1 MKTALQ
7 MKLRGF
13 FTAEGK
19 FLPNGSNIVF
29 ADVNNLQ
36 LTDSLNVSHN
46 VSKEEMKSYLMS
58 HCNCN
63 PVPDETEKLID
74 GMLAAR
80 KSGAKYAPPTV
91 FAPPASHLKA
101 EMHNEVITAEK
112 RCDVL
117 VGRIHNLQDDLK
129 NQPNNHSILGSAKH
143 VNQLLL
149 EILELLNG

>member
-1 MKTALQ
+1 MKPALQ

-36 LTDSLNVSHN
+36 LIDSLNVSHN

-74 GMLAAR
+74 GMLAACR
-80 KSGAKYAPPTV
+80 TAAKYAPPTV
-91 FAPPASHLKA
+91 FAPPASHLKE
-101 EMHNEVITAEK
+101 EMNDEAQTAINKCNYIISMIKDLRKQPKDYAVLGSMKHLNE
-112 RCDVL
+112 L
-117 VGRIHNLQDDLK
+117 LQDAAEF
-129 NQPNNHSILGSAKH
+129 LGGK
-143 VNQLLL
+143 
-149 EILELLNG
+149 